1 MLEERERSAQA
12 DKWLSLAQTGLA
24 LMASDQPTLGGA
36 IGEAGLAGIGALQ
49 QARSQYD
56 KDIMELLDMQAG
68 VQRARASGARASEPR
83 SRTAAELNSAL
94 DFFEGEVERLATPIY
109 GPDPSDPVGM
119 KQTIVGYDYRS
130 VPPDVMNNYTRLRDQ
145 YLQMFQSPVDVTS

>member
-68 VQRARASGARASEPR
+68 VQRARASGARTREPR
-83 SRTAAELNSAL
+83 ATTAAELNSAL
-94 DFFEGEVERLATPIY
+94 DYLSGIADRQATVTAINDFGQEVTEKDYSRVSPALQSQI
-109 GPDPSDPVGM
+109 
-119 KQTIVGYDYRS
+119 KQ
-130 VPPDVMNNYTRLRDQ
+130 LEDQ
-145 YLQMFQSPVDVTS
+145 YLALLRGSAIDLNLAQ